1 MFRTPRLG
9 LLLIEP
15 AIVVLLRH
23 DPNLLSVQL
32 QRLALRPV
40 LLVVFADTLL
50 PDHHYAIT
58 LADVFGQQFA
68 LLVPHGDLPPCG
80 AIVTPISLL
89 VLLAMRLRQREPKHR
104 CSLSGEPQLR
114 LGDVSDN
121 SHFRHTSPS

>member
-1 MFRTPRLG
+1 MFRTPRLTRR
-9 LLLIEP
+9 LLLTEP

-50 PDHHYAIT
+50 PDHHYTIT

-80 AIVTPISLL
+80 AVILPLPRLI
-89 VLLAMRLRQREPKHR
+89 LLAMRLRQREPEHR

-114 LGDVSDN
+114 LGDVSNDGD
-121 SHFRHTSPS
+121 FR